1 MSAMISIHLRQTAE
15 EKPPK
20 GVPVI
25 VDGGIAMLKTGD
37 EWFTGMEEPL
47 FQRPLGWTPK
57 WWMKIP
63 TKN

>member
-1 MSAMISIHLRQTAE
+1 MHVSIEMYPTW
-15 EKPPK
+15 EKMPPK

-25 VDGGIAMLKTGD
+25 VAGGIAMLKTGD

-47 FQRPLGWTPK
+47 FQRRLEWTPK

-63 TKN
+63 ESNT